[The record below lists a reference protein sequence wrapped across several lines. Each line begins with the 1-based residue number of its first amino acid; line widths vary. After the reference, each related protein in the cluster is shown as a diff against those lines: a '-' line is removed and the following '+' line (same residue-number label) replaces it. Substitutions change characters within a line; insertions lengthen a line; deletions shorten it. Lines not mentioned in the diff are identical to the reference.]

1 LTLFAADVYIPPPFA
16 ALAREARP
24 LERGF
29 HRVTQTSPAPGAS
42 DDERAAVCALAA
54 VEGVGARSLE
64 LLVASFG
71 SLASAV
77 QAGPAAL
84 SAVEGLRPRTIEAL
98 RAAGDLAVAGRRL
111 LERARG
117 LGASVL
123 QPADEGYPSRL
134 RRAASPPPVLYV
146 LGDLGDR
153 PGVAVVGSR
162 RSDDYGLRM
171 AEKVADVAC
180 RAGLDVV
187 SGGAEGVDHRSHQTA
202 LVRGGRTVAV
212 VGTGLANPYPAAHRD
227 LYERIS
233 LQGAVVSEFPPDA
246 GGHRSHFPRRN
257 RTMAGLCDA
266 VVLVRGDAASGAL
279 TTCEAAAELQR
290 PVYCVPGRVDE
301 KLSEAPNGWLA
312 RRGGRAL
319 LTGEELLSSFGLTD
333 KALGPV
339 VERPAT
345 TKLEGAKARLHAA
358 LGPSPRHVD
367 EVAAQAGL
375 TASEALAGLLEL
387 ELSGLCAAR
396 PGMYFARR

>member
-1 LTLFAADVYIPPPFA
+1 VPELN
-16 ALAREARP
+16 
-24 LERGF
+24 
-29 HRVTQTSPAPGAS
+29 

-54 VEGVGARSLE
+54 VEGVGPRSLE
-64 LLVASFG
+64 LLAGSFG
-71 SLASAV
+71 SLRAAV
-77 QAGPAAL
+77 AAGPEAIG
-84 SAVEGLRPRTIEAL
+84 AVEGLRPRTVAAL
-98 RAAGDLAVAGRRL
+98 REAGDLAAAGRRL
-111 LERARG
+111 LERSRA
-117 LGASVL
+117 LGATVL
-123 QPADEGYPSRL
+123 QPSDESYPGRL
-134 RRAASPPPVLYV
+134 RRAASPPTVLYV

-171 AEKVADVAC
+171 AERVADVAC

-187 SGGAEGVDHRSHQTA
+187 SGGAEGVDHRAHQTA

-212 VGTGLANPYPAAHRD
+212 VGTGLANPYPAGHRD
-227 LYERIS
+227 LYERIAR
-233 LQGAVVSEFPPDA
+233 QGAVVSEFPPDA

-279 TTCEAAAELQR
+279 TTCEAAVELQR

-301 KLSEAPNGWLA
+301 KLAEAPNGWLA

-333 KALGPV
+333 QALGPV
-339 VERPAT
+339 VERPAAP
-345 TKLEGAKARLHAA
+345 KLDGTQARLHAA
-358 LGPSPRHVD
+358 LGPSPRHID
-367 EVAAQAGL
+367 EVAVQAGL
-375 TASEALAGLLEL
+375 TTSEALAGLLEL